1 MASISSRHLVDAV
14 LRVERMSFTE
24 RERLA
29 DEVHARQPNLFLSVL
44 VLQRYGA
51 TLVQIEVVLNLLLVF
66 YEAMKCCRRP
76 KTEPLLR
83 VVPTQN

>member
-1 MASISSRHLVDAV
+1 
-14 LRVERMSFTE
+14 MSFRE

-29 DEVHARQPNLFLSVL
+29 DEIHMGQPNLFYSVL

-66 YEAMKCCRRP
+66 YEAMKISCRRT
-76 KTEPLLR
+76 K
-83 VVPTQN
+83 

>member
-1 MASISSRHLVDAV
+1 MT
-14 LRVERMSFTE
+14 FTE

-29 DEVHARQPNLFLSVL
+29 DEVHTKQPNLFYSVL

-66 YEAMKCCRRP
+66 YEAMKICGS
-76 KTEPLLR
+76 
-83 VVPTQN
+83 N